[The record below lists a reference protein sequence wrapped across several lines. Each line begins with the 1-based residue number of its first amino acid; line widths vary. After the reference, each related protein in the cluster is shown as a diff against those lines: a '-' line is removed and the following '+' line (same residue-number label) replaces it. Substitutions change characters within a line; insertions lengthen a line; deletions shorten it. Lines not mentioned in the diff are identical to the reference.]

1 MKKNDLN
8 RRETL
13 KKIIAKGKR
22 YLHYFIISLI
32 SAVVSVAANLMIPLL
47 IGDAVDCIKTTGNVD
62 FATISKYLLFIGL
75 SLGVSALAQYLMG
88 LCSNRMTYG
97 ITRDIR
103 DEAFR
108 HIQKLPLSYLDS
120 HATGDT
126 VSRMISDVEHVA
138 DGLLLGFTH
147 FFTGILTILGAL
159 GFR

>member
-8 RRETL
+8 RRATL

-75 SLGVSALAQYLMG
+75 SVGVSALAQYLM
-88 LCSNRMTYG
+88 
-97 ITRDIR
+97 
-103 DEAFR
+103 AFA
-108 HIQKLPLSYLDS
+108 
-120 HATGDT
+120 AT
-126 VSRMISDVEHVA
+126 A
-138 DGLLLGFTH
+138 
-147 FFTGILTILGAL
+147 
-159 GFR
+159 